1 LTSKQEGGLTDRG
14 CFGKGRATLHTDNV
28 SYRGSAESIAYM
40 SYHVSAFVA
49 TAPLRVARN
58 TLSQD
63 PFGSSPRMT
72 LDGGRKLSPIA
83 RLRALLAKDEI
94 LVMPCCYDALSA
106 RLIQRAGFPITFM
119 SGFSVAASRGLPD
132 TGLISYAGMHDCDLR
147 CLSSP
152 RNALA
157 LTPRC

>member
-1 LTSKQEGGLTDRG
+1 VTAL
-14 CFGKGRATLHTDNV
+14 CKGRATPHTENV
-28 SYRGSAESIAYM
+28 SYVCSAETIAYM
-40 SYHVSAFVA
+40 SYHGSAFVT

-58 TLSQD
+58 MLSHD
-63 PFGSSPRMT
+63 TFVSSPRMT
-72 LDGGRKLSPIA
+72 LDGGRKKSPIA
-83 RLRALLAKDEI
+83 RFRALLAKDEI

-132 TGLISYAGMHDCDLR
+132 TGLISYAGMQDCDLR

-157 LTPRC
+157 PTPWR